1 MICIGSLFHKQLIYN
16 TIAKTAKTAAV
27 WIWSNYYNLI
37 SSRREIGIELLFIW
51 PLWRTESA
59 ILHVSCSFLCA
70 HRHRKQRQNH
80 LLAQG
85 VIFSLETGKI
95 SVCLHFVSKE
105 CCWLRE
111 AHGHIRNPHGFYL
124 QTAAMKQAI
133 LWLVQAQLPC
143 TLQHSYSQVSFRFLT
158 WFAAVLNSLSTLG
171 CAETPFIYSHPLIHF
186 AAYPGCEY
194 SGSRLIGV
202 FQASFPPAVL
212 FSFSWGTPNVFPLQL
227 DM

>member
-1 MICIGSLFHKQLIYN
+1 MFLTVICIGSLFHKQLIYN

-27 WIWSNYYNLI
+27 WIRSNYYNLF

-80 LLAQG
+80 LLARG

-105 CCWLRE
+105 CRWLRE
-111 AHGHIRNPHGFYL
+111 PYGHIRNPHGFYL
-124 QTAAMKQAI
+124 QTAAMKQTI
-133 LWLVQAQLPC
+133 LWLV
-143 TLQHSYSQVSFRFLT
+143 LQHSYSQVSFRFLT
-158 WFAAVLNSLSTLG
+158 WFAAVLNSLSTSG
-171 CAETPFIYSHPLIHF
+171 CTKTPFIYSHQLIHF

-227 DM
+227 DI

>member
-1 MICIGSLFHKQLIYN
+1 M
-16 TIAKTAKTAAV
+16 
-27 WIWSNYYNLI
+27 
-37 SSRREIGIELLFIW
+37 
-51 PLWRTESA
+51 
-59 ILHVSCSFLCA
+59 SCSFLCA

-158 WFAAVLNSLSTLG
+158 WFAAVLNSLSKSG

-194 SGSRLIGV
+194 SGSLLPTSSA
-202 FQASFPPAVL
+202 FQLLLGDPQRVPPPARYVILPRSLGVAQMDVL
-212 FSFSWGTPNVFPLQL
+212 FNVKQL
-227 DM
+227 